1 MRPWSGAER
10 PSASWAILGDGGET
24 LQREPMVWAVAGMIF
39 GFVLG
44 YMVANAGS
52 PGAAPRPVQAAAA
65 ERNDIR
71 AAPQSPAAEPIDPN
85 ELRALESLAA
95 RDKSNLQVRLELG
108 NLLMDHGRYDEAAR
122 WLREAVALKPDS
134 TDALVDLGACLLN
147 LGRSGEALAEVEKA
161 LKVDPGHKKALFNK
175 GLALMEG
182 GRPKDAVAVWE
193 DLLKRYPGDP
203 QLAGLR
209 EQIERVRAGGRPS

>member
-1 MRPWSGAER
+1 MALDHSSAPARPTLSFV
-10 PSASWAILGDGGET
+10 DGGET

-52 PGAAPRPVQAAAA
+52 TALPPRAATAAPAEAAAG
-65 ERNDIR
+65 R
-71 AAPQSPAAEPIDPN
+71 AAPQSPAAEPLDPN

-95 RDKSNLQVRLELG
+95 RDKSNVQVRLELG
-108 NLLMDHGRYDEAAR
+108 NLLMDHGRYEEAAR
-122 WLREAVALKPDS
+122 WLREALALSPDS

-147 LGRSGEALAEVEKA
+147 LGRPADALAELEKA
-161 LKVDPGHKKALFNK
+161 LAVDPGHKKALFNK

-182 GRPKDAVAVWE
+182 GKPKEAVAVWE

-209 EQIERVRAGGRPS
+209 EQIDRVRAGGRP